1 MPWQVVA
8 RSAIGTKHVQ
18 KKQPCQDHGNYHKLS
33 EGEIVIGAISDGMGS
48 AKYSDTGSKV
58 AVEVAI
64 SQLKNIDW
72 QKKLTEREKAKE
84 IFHNLLITASSELKN
99 EAEQHGYSIQ
109 DLACTLLVFVATPDC
124 FTAMQVGDGLLVVRS
139 KDDKDYKLLFQ
150 PDKGEFANE
159 TTSIT
164 SSDVLDEVQ
173 IRLELKSYEFICAA
187 TDGIEN
193 ISLMM
198 REGWRPSE
206 KFFRPLERYMLSQES
221 ESHKSEEIDKFL
233 NSDKINLKTDDDKTL
248 LLCVFQSPAVTEVA
262 NQSTSEATDLTVDN
276 QSPVVT
282 EVVNQSTSEMI
293 DLIADNQPPAVTE
306 VGNQS
311 TSEATDLIVDNQPT
325 AVTELANQST
335 SEATNLTVDHQPL
348 VVTEVA
354 NQSTYEA
361 TDLIVEDASRQL
373 KDENP

>member
-8 RSAIGTKHVQ
+8 RSAIGTKHVL
-18 KKQPCQDHGNYHKLS
+18 KKQPCQDHGNYHKLF
-33 EGEIVIGAISDGMGS
+33 EGEIIIGAISDGMGS
-48 AKYSDTGSKV
+48 AKHSDTGSKV

-99 EAEQHGYSIQ
+99 EAEQHGYSMQ
-109 DLACTLLVFVATPDC
+109 DLACTLLVFVATPDW

-164 SSDVLDEVQ
+164 SSDVLDEIH
-173 IRLELKSYEFICAA
+173 IRLEPKPYEFICAA

-193 ISLMM
+193 ISLMK

-206 KFFRPLERYMLSQES
+206 KFFRPLEQYMLSQES

-248 LLCVFQSPAVTEVA
+248 LICVFQPPVTEVANQSISEATDLTVNNQPPAVIEVA
-262 NQSTSEATDLTVDN
+262 NQSTSEATNLIVDH
-276 QSPVVT
+276 
-282 EVVNQSTSEMI
+282 
-293 DLIADNQPPAVTE
+293 QPPAVTE
-306 VGNQS
+306 VANQP
-311 TSEATDLIVDNQPT
+311 TFEATDLIVDNQPP
-325 AVTELANQST
+325 AATEVASQST
-335 SEATNLTVDHQPL
+335 SEATNLTVDNQPPA
-348 VVTEVA
+348 VTEVA
-354 NQSTYEA
+354 NQATSEA
-361 TDLIVEDASRQL
+361 TNLTVEDASRQL
-373 KDENP
+373 KDENR